1 MLSGVE
7 ISSLFYVDVPPGE
20 DLLEEGGNSF
30 PTLARYLGPIK
41 KEIKNLLNCCPA
53 LKSPLFVDVPPGED
67 LLEEGGN
74 SFPTLARY
82 LGLPDR

>member
-1 MLSGVE
+1 LKSP
-7 ISSLFYVDVPPGE
+7 LFFVDVPPGE

-41 KEIKNLLNCCPA
+41 KEIKNLLNWCPA
-53 LKSPLFVDVPPGED
+53 LKSPLFVVDVPPGED

>member
-1 MLSGVE
+1 MK
-7 ISSLFYVDVPPGE
+7 SSLFV
-20 DLLEEGGNSF
+20 
-30 PTLARYLGPIK
+30 
-41 KEIKNLLNCCPA
+41 
-53 LKSPLFVDVPPGED
+53 VDVPPGED